1 MYIQPCDNNVNMQGL
16 KDWSKYIQR
25 LKQKALDALPDAT
38 FNDSNANRKAWNKFS
53 DMVSRPMENRILMG
67 ATAILT
73 QPVIDYHNNKV
84 DKETREVSRNRT
96 IAKII
101 AGTASGI
108 LVRGS
113 SQYIIEKLTDTTAK
127 TRFRKSFLPEKHIGS
142 LLKTV
147 EFLKNYRNTL
157 STILAI
163 LAMCITNFVID
174 APLTLFL
181 TNHLNAKTKE
191 KKLEKAKGGNK

>member
-73 QPVIDYHNNKV
+73 QPAIDYHNKNV
-84 DKETREVSRNRT
+84 DKDTREVSRNRT
-96 IAKII
+96 TAKII
-101 AGTASGI
+101 AGTASGM

-113 SQYIIEKLTDTTAK
+113 SQYLIESLTNTAA
-127 TRFRKSFLPEKHIGS
+127 KSRIKRSLLPTKHLKS
-142 LLKTV
+142 LLKTT

-163 LAMCITNFVID
+163 LAMCVTNFLID
-174 APLTLFL
+174 APLTVFL
-181 TNHLNAKTKE
+181 TNYFNAKSKE
-191 KKLEKAKGGNK
+191 RNLQKAKGGEK

>member
-16 KDWSKYIQR
+16 KDWSKYIKH
-25 LKQKALDALPDAT
+25 LKQKALDALPNAT
-38 FNDSNANRKAWNKFS
+38 FNDSEANRKAWNKFS
-53 DMVSRPMENRILMG
+53 DIVSRPMENRILMG
-67 ATAILT
+67 TTAMLT
-73 QPVIDYHNNKV
+73 QPVIDYHNKKV
-84 DKETREVSRNRT
+84 DKDTREVSRNRT

-113 SQYIIEKLTDTTAK
+113 SQYIIESLTNTTAK
-127 TRFRKSFLPEKHIGS
+127 SRFLKSLLPEKHLKS
-142 LLKTV
+142 LLKTT

-163 LAMCITNFVID
+163 LAMCVTNFVID
-174 APLTLFL
+174 APLTVFL
-181 TNHLNAKTKE
+181 TNHFNAKSKE
-191 KKLEKAKGGNK
+191 KNLKEIKGGKE

>member
-16 KDWSKYIQR
+16 KDLPKYIKR
-25 LKQKALDALPDAT
+25 FKQIALDALPNAT
-38 FNDSNANRKAWNKFS
+38 FNDSEANRKTWNKFS
-53 DMVSRPMENRILMG
+53 DIVSRPMENRVLMG
-67 ATAILT
+67 TTAILT
-73 QPVIDYHNNKV
+73 QPMIDYNNKKV

-113 SQYIIEKLTDTTAK
+113 SQYIIENLTK
-127 TRFRKSFLPEKHIGS
+127 TKTKSRFCRILLPKSHLKS
-142 LLKTV
+142 LLKTT
-147 EFLKNYRNTL
+147 EFLKNYKNTL

-163 LAMCITNFVID
+163 LAMCVTNFVLD

-181 TNHLNAKTKE
+181 TNHLNAKSKE
-191 KKLEKAKGGNK
+191 KKLKEAKGGQK